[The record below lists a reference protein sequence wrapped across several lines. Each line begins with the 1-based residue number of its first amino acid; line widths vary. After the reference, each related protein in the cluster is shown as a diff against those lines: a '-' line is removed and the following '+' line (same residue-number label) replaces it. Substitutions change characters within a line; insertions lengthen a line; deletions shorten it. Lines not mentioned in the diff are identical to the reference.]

1 MSYPTTE
8 KQKRVLALGFFDGVH
23 RGHGALL
30 RTVANTAKKL
40 GATAAVFTFDRHPTT
55 VITGQT
61 VPMIS
66 SVDDR
71 IWLMRHCYGIQEI
84 VVANFESMM
93 RMDWQDFVYKRTN
106 QRQL

>member
-1 MSYPTTE
+1 MSHPIE
-8 KQKRVLALGFFDGVH
+8 KQKRVIALGFFDGVH

-30 RTVANTAKKL
+30 RTVSNTAKKL
-40 GATAAVFTFDRHPTT
+40 GVTAAVFTFDRHPTT

-71 IWLMRHCYGIQEI
+71 IWLMRRYYGIDEVI
-84 VVANFESMM
+84 VAPFEAM
-93 RMDWQDFVYKRTN
+93 
-106 QRQL
+106 